1 VGEEMSEKEVFG
13 SEEKVEEKALE
24 EEVNQVE
31 TNEKII
37 EEDRGIEEEDAHSVE
52 ESLEAIAQELAEKER
67 MVEEYKNYA
76 LRMQADFE
84 NYKKRV
90 QNEKEEMQRRIKGDL
105 LLQILPIIDDF
116 ERALSTEE
124 KNEKFAEGVKM
135 IFCQLQMVLE
145 SFGLT
150 KMETLNA
157 DFNPEYHEAVMTIED
172 ENLPKNTVVEEL
184 RSGYLLNGKVL
195 RPAMVKVVKE

>member
-1 VGEEMSEKEVFG
+1 MSEKEVFG

>member
-1 VGEEMSEKEVFG
+1 MSEKEVFG

-37 EEDRGIEEEDAHSVE
+37 EEDRAIEEEDAHSAE